1 MSTLIG
7 LALGIA
13 NFARLVIYYAAKQ
26 DLDTDYLFLSIAA
39 SISLFVVIVLAKVVG
54 GMLPLFAKKM
64 RLDPAVMAAP
74 LLTTII
80 DALST
85 MIFFGISIGI
95 MVAIL

>member
-1 MSTLIG
+1 M
-7 LALGIA
+7 
-13 NFARLVIYYAAKQ
+13 
-26 DLDTDYLFLSIAA
+26 AA

-95 MVAIL
+95 MVAVL